1 MMMAHTFNPCTRGKQ
16 RVTASLV
23 YRGASSKTV
32 RREAGGSG
40 RALSSRE
47 HAWAGL
53 IFLLSI
59 SFKILVLAGHGG
71 GACL

>member
-1 MMMAHTFNPCTRGKQ
+1 MAHAFNPSTQ
-16 RVTASLV
+16 ETDRVTGQPGVQS
-23 YRGASSKTV
+23 RASSKIV
-32 RREAGGSG
+32 HRETSGSV
-40 RALSSRE
+40 RALRSKE

-59 SFKILVLAGHGG
+59 SFTILVWAGHGG